1 MRLGGCGVRLLRSL
15 LSLKPKATRTSRVRF
30 RFIQGS
36 MRVLFNK
43 GCRRFLR
50 AMVLEYWMESM
61 LCNNYTSHLID
72 EYRKSSGK
80 LVAVQSKSAKLSQR
94 LKATAGS

>member
-1 MRLGGCGVRLLRSL
+1 MLRSL

-50 AMVLEYWMESM
+50 AMVLEYWMKSM
-61 LCNNYTSHLID
+61 LCNNTFVVKVVEAIVRL
-72 EYRKSSGK
+72 
-80 LVAVQSKSAKLSQR
+80 SAEKDDR
-94 LKATAGS
+94 

>member
-15 LSLKPKATRTSRVRF
+15 LSLKPKATRTSTVEGQ
-30 RFIQGS
+30 IQIHTGFHEGPVQQGLQKIS
-36 MRVLFNK
+36 ASNGARILDGIK
-43 GCRRFLR
+43 
-50 AMVLEYWMESM
+50 
-61 LCNNYTSHLID
+61 YTSHLID